1 MWVHSCFP
9 SQGGCFS
16 QGVLARRQGSN
27 KDSCKLWRRAPSQHG
42 TAGVSRRHS
51 SLSYHVPPSP
61 GQVTGVSPINPA
73 PWWPLIGTPG
83 FPSPPPSSLGTCF
96 SPVHLLLNLCSQHA
110 RHCWELV
117 AVTQIYPL
125 NQGSGH
131 PLAWSRV
138 LRTSRLGPQHQAV
151 WWEGGCSCW
160 ARHWAWGPVRASVWR
175 GWEAPGGFLGGY
187 LLGWLR
193 MRERWLLLFLPLPV
207 TKTTGPGAFKPS
219 VAGPRDEPYTCMTR
233 VGP

>member
-1 MWVHSCFP
+1 MVCGLTAAFP
-9 SQGGCFS
+9 EGGCFS

-42 TAGVSRRHS
+42 TAGVSCRHS

-96 SPVHLLLNLCSQHA
+96 SPVHLLLNLCSQHP

-131 PLAWSRV
+131 PLAWSSPEDVPAWSPASGCVAGGGLQLLGRALGLGTSKGFSVEGLGSSRRV
-138 LRTSRLGPQHQAV
+138 FRWV
-151 WWEGGCSCW
+151 
-160 ARHWAWGPVRASVWR
+160 
-175 GWEAPGGFLGGY
+175 LGGMAQD
-187 LLGWLR
+187 GDGCCCF
-193 MRERWLLLFLPLPV
+193 FLSL
-207 TKTTGPGAFKPS
+207 
-219 VAGPRDEPYTCMTR
+219 
-233 VGP
+233 